1 MKWNRTDPDWT
12 QDMINQIPYG
22 VLTGRTGEF
31 FLQAS
36 DFFNCFDEF
45 TVSHDRSCQGFSS
58 VWYDAINMNES

>member
-1 MKWNRTDPDWT
+1 
-12 QDMINQIPYG
+12 MINQIPYG